1 VRRTNK
7 QFWVGAAFIA
17 VTALLIRL
25 GVEWNREPVIRG
37 ETLSWWLTSQEF
49 LYSDEFIAASA
60 EMDDR
65 CVRYLIRELDWS
77 PPIIRTKLNSL
88 LSPIFHRSVFPTD
101 RRDCRAAAATVLA
114 RLGSRAQP
122 AIPALRACAATP
134 RGKSAGDTFA
144 RSTAVV
150 ALVLLGADSVDS
162 CMDKLLDPKNPY
174 WMVYALVTAHL
185 RTNAAVAV
193 PRLVHAFETMD
204 DEIKGRIAL
213 PLREIRSHP
222 DLSVPVLTALLA
234 HTNDE
239 TRFHAAAGLGSF
251 GAAAKPAWNDLVAL
265 LSDKSNQARFFTT
278 NSLRQID
285 REAAR
290 QLGIN

>member
-1 VRRTNK
+1 MRRTNK
-7 QFWVGAAFIA
+7 QFLVVAAFIA

-25 GVEWNREPVIRG
+25 GVERNREPIIRG
-37 ETLSWWLTSQEF
+37 ETLSWWLTSNS
-49 LYSDEFIAASA
+49 LYTDEFKAALA

-77 PPIIRTKLNSL
+77 PPIIRAKLNKL
-88 LSPIFHRSVFPTD
+88 LSPIFHRSVFPED
-101 RRDCRAAAATVLA
+101 RPDCRAAAATVLA
-114 RLGSRAQP
+114 RLGSRAKP
-122 AIPALRACAATP
+122 AVPALRACAAP
-134 RGKSAGDTFA
+134 RGKSSRDTFA
-144 RSTAVV
+144 RSTAVA
-150 ALVLLGADSVDS
+150 ALVLLEADSLDS
-162 CMDKLLDPKNPY
+162 CMDKLVDPKNPD
-174 WMVYALVTAHL
+174 WLVYALATLYLH
-185 RTNAAVAV
+185 TNAAVAV

-204 DEIKGRIAL
+204 DDIKGRIAM
-213 PLREIRSHP
+213 PLRFIRSHP

-239 TRFHAAAGLGSF
+239 TRFQAAAGLGGF
-251 GAAAKPAWNDLVAL
+251 GAVAKPAWNDLVAL
-265 LSDKSNQARFFTT
+265 LSDNKKHVRSITT

>member
-1 VRRTNK
+1 
-7 QFWVGAAFIA
+7 
-17 VTALLIRL
+17 
-25 GVEWNREPVIRG
+25 
-37 ETLSWWLTSQEF
+37 
-49 LYSDEFIAASA
+49 
-60 EMDDR
+60 
-65 CVRYLIRELDWS
+65 
-77 PPIIRTKLNSL
+77 
-88 LSPIFHRSVFPTD
+88 
-101 RRDCRAAAATVLA
+101 
-114 RLGSRAQP
+114 
-122 AIPALRACAATP
+122 
-134 RGKSAGDTFA
+134 
-144 RSTAVV
+144 
-150 ALVLLGADSVDS
+150 
-162 CMDKLLDPKNPY
+162 MDKLLDPKNPD

-265 LSDKSNQARFFTT
+265 LADKSNQVRFFTT